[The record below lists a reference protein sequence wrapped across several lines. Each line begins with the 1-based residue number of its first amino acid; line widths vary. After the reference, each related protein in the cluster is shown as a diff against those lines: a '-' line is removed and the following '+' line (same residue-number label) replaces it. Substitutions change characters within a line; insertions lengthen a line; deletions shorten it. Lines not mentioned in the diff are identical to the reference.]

1 MMKEL
6 HLRYAGPVTAITQI
20 LDERYE
26 THSDTLRGLLDEL
39 NAKYGGFHEMFMDK
53 EKGRLCL
60 NIMIYYHELGKS
72 PCPMMDLDQ
81 IIRDHSTLFFW

>member
-39 NAKYGGFHEMFMDK
+39 NAKYGGFH
-53 EKGRLCL
+53 
-60 NIMIYYHELGKS
+60 
-72 PCPMMDLDQ
+72 
-81 IIRDHSTLFFW
+81 